1 MNSFVQFITD
11 KYAVVKLKKKP
22 TNIYTDYVKS
32 KIREQDQQRYKIIF
46 TKIKSKTNHR

>member
-11 KYAVVKLKKKP
+11 KYAVVKLKKN